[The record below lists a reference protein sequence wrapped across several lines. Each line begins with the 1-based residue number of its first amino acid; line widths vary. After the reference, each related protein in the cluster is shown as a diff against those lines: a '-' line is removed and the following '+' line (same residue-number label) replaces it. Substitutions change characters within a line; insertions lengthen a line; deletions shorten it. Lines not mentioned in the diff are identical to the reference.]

1 MSNGLTGVWCYTEP
15 VHITVDMVHYLIHFR
30 FKKKKKKKAKLQHN
44 ICIILGVFLRTYTFT
59 SRAEL
64 SYLIL
69 IPTSEHEKAAGGLF

>member
-30 FKKKKKKKAKLQHN
+30 FKKKKKKRKDTEQHLDK
-44 ICIILGVFLRTYTFT
+44 LGVFLRTYTFT